1 MSTAE
6 GKLLNAVFPE
16 APCLVWTIPT
26 SRGRVSVSTGE
37 SASRFILLFLIALFL
52 KKILVHFLTSVT
64 SGSVRKYT
72 LTQFY

>member
-1 MSTAE
+1 MAE

-37 SASRFILLFLIALFL
+37 ISLQIYPGISDCTFFL
-52 KKILVHFLTSVT
+52 KDTCTFFDLSDLRLNRKKDTLV
-64 SGSVRKYT
+64 
-72 LTQFY
+72 QFY